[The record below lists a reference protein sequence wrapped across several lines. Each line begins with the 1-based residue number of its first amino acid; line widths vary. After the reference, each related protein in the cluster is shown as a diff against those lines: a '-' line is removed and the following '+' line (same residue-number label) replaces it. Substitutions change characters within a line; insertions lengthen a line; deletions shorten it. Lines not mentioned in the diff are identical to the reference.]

1 MLDFLEI
8 NEATPVI
15 DYKGK
20 QEGELLVELVPH
32 QCGDMNLMA
41 DNFDDDGEWSVS
53 DFIGKVRGGRRNE
66 PCMILVSVLSMI
78 VNRDPIALSSP
89 SY

>member
-1 MLDFLEI
+1 M
-8 NEATPVI
+8 I

-53 DFIGKVRGGRRNE
+53 DFIGKVRGGRSHE
-66 PCMILVSVLSMI
+66 SCIHSYIGYSTIIFVVLS
-78 VNRDPIALSSP
+78 S
-89 SY
+89 